1 MAFSL
6 GKLFGSK
13 KSPSPL
19 TSRSKKSRNSPS
31 SCTTVA
37 YKECRKKSNPDC
49 EWVYG
54 SIKGQKTRVKRRHCR
69 TRRNTKRA

>member
-6 GKLFGSK
+6 GNLFGSK
-13 KSPSPL
+13 KSPLKSP
-19 TSRSKKSRNSPS
+19 KKSRKSPS

-54 SIKGQKTRVKRRHCR
+54 SIKGQKTKVKRRHCR

>member
-6 GKLFGSK
+6 GNLFDSK
-13 KSPSPL
+13 SPAKSPKKSRKSPSW
-19 TSRSKKSRNSPS
+19 
-31 SCTTVA
+31 CTTVA

-54 SIKGQKTRVKRRHCR
+54 SINGQKTKVKRRHCR

>member
-1 MAFSL
+1 MAFNL
-6 GKLFGSK
+6 GNMFGSK
-13 KSPSPL
+13 KSLSPVK
-19 TSRSKKSRNSPS
+19 SPKKSRKSPS

-54 SIKGQKTRVKRRHCR
+54 SIKGQKTKVRKRHCR

>member
-6 GKLFGSK
+6 GKLF
-13 KSPSPL
+13 KSPTKSP
-19 TSRSKKSRNSPS
+19 TKKRKNSLS
-31 SCTTVA
+31 GCTTVS

-54 SIKGQKTRVKRRHCR
+54 SIKGTKTKVKKRHCR
-69 TRRNTKRA
+69 TRRNTKRN